1 MAGATII
8 AYHGLGECP
17 ASEDPYNL
25 FVSPA
30 AFRRQMEFLARR
42 RRVVPLEAALSGQLP
57 RGRPAVAITFDD
69 GYRSVL
75 TEAAPVLGQLGLPA
89 TVFVPTAY
97 LGGRSEWLPPSRCP
111 LEIMSPEELRE
122 AERSGIAVESHGHEH
137 IAFSRASG
145 AEAEADLRAS
155 IERLSEILDRRPRY
169 LAYPFGPSSEE
180 ARRAAKEIGF
190 DAAFSIDEPGDGP
203 YARERVQIT
212 PLDGSLTFAVKTSG
226 RYLAWRRSRLGAL
239 AAPLLRRS
247 KR

>member
-1 MAGATII
+1 MAGATVI

-17 ASEDPYNL
+17 ASEDPHNL
-25 FVSPA
+25 FVPPA
-30 AFRRQMEFLARR
+30 AFRRQMEFLARW
-42 RRVVPLEAALSGQLP
+42 RRVVPLEVAVAGKLP
-57 RGRPAVAITFDD
+57 RGRPVVAITFDD

-75 TEAAPVLGQLGLPA
+75 TEAAPVLVELGFTA

-137 IAFSRASG
+137 IAFGRASG
-145 AEAEADLRAS
+145 AEAEVDLRAS
-155 IERLSEILDRRPRY
+155 IKRLSEILDRRPRY

-180 ARRAAKEIGF
+180 ARQAAEDSGF
-190 DAAFSIDEPGDGP
+190 QAAFSIDERGEGP

-212 PLDGSLTFAVKTSG
+212 PLDGWLTFAVKTSG
-226 RYLAWRRSRLGAL
+226 RYLAWRRSRLGVL
-239 AAPLLRRS
+239 AAPLLRSS